1 MSLTGILAVA
11 LGSALGGVC
20 RFVFSVISVR
30 WLGAGFPYGTLA
42 INVAGSFLI
51 GLLFTATALDGRWE
65 APVTTRQFLMSGIC
79 GGFTTFSAFSLE
91 TLSLARDGYA
101 GRAAVYI
108 GLSVALCLISVWLG
122 FTIGAGPLAK
132 R

>member
-1 MSLTGILAVA
+1 MSLTSILAVA

-20 RFVFSVISVR
+20 RFVLSVNSVR

-91 TLSLARDGYA
+91 TLNLARDGYP
-101 GRAAVYI
+101 GRAAAYI
-108 GLSVALCLISVWLG
+108 ALSVVLCLIAVWLG
-122 FTIGAGPLAK
+122 HMMATGPLA
-132 R
+132 RR